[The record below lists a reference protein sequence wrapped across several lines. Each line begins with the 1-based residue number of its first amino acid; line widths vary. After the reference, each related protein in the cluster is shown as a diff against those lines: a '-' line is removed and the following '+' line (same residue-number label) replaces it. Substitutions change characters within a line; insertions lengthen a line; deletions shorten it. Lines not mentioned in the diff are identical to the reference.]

1 MNCMRTHKV
10 LALYVGGDLPLAQ
23 MQQVSRH
30 LATCADCRE
39 EEVAWLACRQELQS
53 LAVPASD
60 ASPSLWAELES
71 RLDVV
76 DAVNR
81 HQRRKVLSPRVWSSL
96 IAAGALLSLPLW
108 WKDQAPLGA
117 PPDAMVV
124 ATETSIDS
132 PAGLVPVPDRVLK
145 EFLMRNSALMGHSP
159 FGLSADVVQPAS
171 LQEKDL

>member
-23 MQQVSRH
+23 MQQVSSH
-30 LATCADCRE
+30 LATCAACRE

-60 ASPSLWAELES
+60 ASPSLWTELES

-76 DAVNR
+76 DAINR
-81 HQRRKVLSPRVWSSL
+81 HQRRKVLSPWVWSSL
-96 IAAGALLSLPLW
+96 TAAGALLSLPLW
-108 WKDQAPLGA
+108 WKDPVPLDVS
-117 PPDAMVV
+117 PDAMLI
-124 ATETSIDS
+124 ATETSLDPPI
-132 PAGLVPVPDRVLK
+132 GLIPVPDRVLK
-145 EFLMRNSALMGHSP
+145 EFLMRNSALMGDSP
-159 FGLSADVVQPAS
+159 LGLFADVAQPAS